1 MIMLKRLLRIL
12 AYTVLVLLAFAAGAI
27 AVLTLTSN
35 GRENLAALISDFAS
49 TPDRQVTI
57 SGISGIWS
65 GHLALDRLVV
75 ADADGPWLAANG
87 IEVEW
92 SPFSLFRAR
101 FDAERI
107 AAQRVELARLPTASD
122 PEPDAGAGLSSLPVD
137 ISIGAL
143 SFPDIALGSA
153 VTGGQV
159 ASVAANGRAM
169 AQGAPLTVAADLNVK
184 RTDGTAGEVLA
195 SIDFAPA
202 QNKLDIDL
210 KASEPTGGILANLL
224 RLPGQPAVD
233 IIVSGSGPM
242 ADWRGSGSFA
252 VDGNLITS
260 VSGTHKLTDAGRVV
274 DAKGDGD
281 FARFLPERLR
291 PLVAGK
297 TAFEIAGTLS
307 NDGGVRI
314 SRAAV
319 DSGVMRATA
328 AGSFNPAGAT
338 DIEH

>member
-1 MIMLKRLLRIL
+1 MVAIF
-12 AYTVLVLLAFAAGAI
+12 LVPGAF
-27 AVLTLTSN
+27 
-35 GRENLAALISDFAS
+35 
-49 TPDRQVTI
+49 
-57 SGISGIWS
+57 
-65 GHLALDRLVV
+65 H
-75 ADADGPWLAANG
+75 
-87 IEVEW
+87 
-92 SPFSLFRAR
+92 
-101 FDAERI
+101 AERI

-122 PEPDAGAGLSSLPVD
+122 PEPDAGAGLLSLPVD

-210 KASEPTGGILANLL
+210 KASEPTRRHIGEFAQAAWTAG
-224 RLPGQPAVD
+224 VD

-252 VDGNLITS
+252 VEATDHQRLGGRTSGDGRRT
-260 VSGTHKLTDAGRVV
+260 GRRR
-274 DAKGDGD
+274 KGDGD

-291 PLVAGK
+291 PLGPARRRSK
-297 TAFEIAGTLS
+297 
-307 NDGGVRI
+307 
-314 SRAAV
+314 SRARFPTTAV
-319 DSGVMRATA
+319 YG
-328 AGSFNPAGAT
+328 
-338 DIEH
+338 